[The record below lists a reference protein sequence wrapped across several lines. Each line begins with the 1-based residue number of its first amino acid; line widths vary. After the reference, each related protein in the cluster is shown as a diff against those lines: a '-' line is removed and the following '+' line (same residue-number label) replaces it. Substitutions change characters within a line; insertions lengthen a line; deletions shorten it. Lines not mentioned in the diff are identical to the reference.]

1 VIAENESIAVT
12 GVEELGQLNGANGT
26 DRTHGSSNSTGRPSL
41 KQPVASSQLTCL
53 APPKPDAPRQ
63 NRKLEELILQ
73 AEQVGDPVARALL
86 HECLQSLLAFYG
98 EGLARM
104 LEIVREEEAG
114 DPRVIDRLVNDPVVR
129 GLLLIHGLHPVDL
142 PTRLRQALEKVRPYM
157 ESHGGNVELLALQND
172 VARFRLQG
180 TCKTCPASSV
190 TLELALRHAI
200 EEACPDLLG
209 FEVEGIEQPQP

>member
-1 VIAENESIAVT
+1 MIAEKELNGT
-12 GVEELGQLNGANGT
+12 REELEQSDGTNGT
-26 DRTHGSSNSTGRPSL
+26 NGPNGSSD
-41 KQPVASSQLTCL
+41 LTCL

-63 NRKLEELILQ
+63 NRKLEELIQQ

-98 EGLARM
+98 DGLARI
-104 LEIVREEEAG
+104 LEIVREGETK
-114 DPRVIDRLVNDPVVR
+114 DRRVLDRLANDPTVR

-157 ESHGGNVELLALQND
+157 ESHGGNVELLVLEND

-209 FEVEGIEQPQP
+209 FEVEGVEPPP

>member
-1 VIAENESIAVT
+1 VIAEKERIGT
-12 GVEELGQLNGANGT
+12 REVEELKQLNKLKGLNELN
-26 DRTHGSSNSTGRPSL
+26 GSSNSTAQPSL
-41 KQPVASSQLTCL
+41 TEPASSSQLVCL
-53 APPKPDAPRQ
+53 APPKKEAPRQ

-73 AEQVGDPVARALL
+73 AEQVGDPAARALL

-104 LEIVREEEAG
+104 IEIVREGEAG
-114 DPRVIDRLVNDPVVR
+114 DPRVFDRLVNDPVVR

-172 VARFRLQG
+172 VAMFRLQG

-200 EEACPDLLG
+200 EEACPDLQG
-209 FEVEGIEQPQP
+209 FEVEGIEPPPP